1 MSLGTGILCL
11 RTRIFTK
18 KNRFMSALT
27 YYAGQMP
34 DTSFNPHQPA
44 VFDETKLVMLEKM
57 NKLNRVLTGQKNKSK
72 PKTSKR

>member
-1 MSLGTGILCL
+1 
-11 RTRIFTK
+11 
-18 KNRFMSALT
+18 MSALT